1 MFAATGIF
9 LVVAGAVAIFL
20 YTPYSKTKAEFR
32 MAAGRFSERAAQADG
47 TFRHEDILDLP
58 TPVQKYFEYCG
69 YIGTPKMRT
78 MKAVYK
84 DVEFKFGK
92 EKPTIIID
100 YVQYNAA
107 DEPERIAYIDSS
119 MYGIPFEGLDTFIAG
134 KGTMK
139 GVLAKLFTLFNQT
152 GETMDKASL
161 VTFLSECLMIPNAA
175 IQDYIT
181 WEEIDAL
188 HAKAAISY
196 YGRTASGIFTFNE
209 KGEMC
214 SFTTNDR
221 EATSVDGK
229 SESVKWSVAFG
240 GYTETNGIKKPT
252 AFQAIWHYEEGDL
265 LYFNG
270 KDVEIE
276 YY

>member
-1 MFAATGIF
+1 
-9 LVVAGAVAIFL
+9 
-20 YTPYSKTKAEFR
+20 
-32 MAAGRFSERAAQADG
+32 
-47 TFRHEDILDLP
+47 
-58 TPVQKYFEYCG
+58 
-69 YIGTPKMRT
+69 
-78 MKAVYK
+78 
-84 DVEFKFGK
+84 
-92 EKPTIIID
+92 
-100 YVQYNAA
+100 
-107 DEPERIAYIDSS
+107 
-119 MYGIPFEGLDTFIAG
+119 
-134 KGTMK
+134 
-139 GVLAKLFTLFNQT
+139 
-152 GETMDKASL
+152 MDKASL